1 MDALQSVARC
11 DVERSVPKSAF
22 TADYDDFYAQEAE
35 MERQLGTDIKTVWL
49 NKLGSARRA
58 CRVARA

>member
-1 MDALQSVARC
+1 MRC
-11 DVERSVPKSAF
+11 GAFSAEERLHGGL
-22 TADYDDFYAQEAE
+22 DDFYAQEAE